1 MKPILVIQMQRMGD
15 LILTFP
21 LLLWLKRQYPG
32 HPVLVVAEPHFAS
45 QLAPLAPEVAF
56 ASFADHA
63 LLMQRDYALVINL
76 SHRRESAW
84 LAGNVRAD
92 EKIGPLLD
100 QHENMYIRGKWQ
112 LYRAALVDNNRHN
125 MFHWADL
132 NALDV
137 IPPGEMESTS
147 WPSPRQMPAENTKIG
162 IFLGASQEEKRPPV
176 TFWIALVRELVLRGL
191 RPVLLGGSAE
201 QKIAREVVSG
211 GNVPVLDL
219 CGTMDLQQFARIGQ
233 TLQLMITPDTGPMH
247 LAAWT
252 GLRTLNLSMGPVNPW
267 ETGPYQPGHLVLRT
281 TMSCSGCWS
290 CRFDRPVCTAVFDA
304 RKVALCAHEI
314 VRGREKNLKKFRF
327 SGLEMMVSSRRDG
340 LHAFVPFQRG
350 VSGSS
355 CRYALDDFW
364 RLFWGHHFD
373 LWSSNRVDSAVH
385 SLQEEHPRVISH
397 LRRSASSLLREIK
410 ALCLHDVHS
419 PSFRATCPP
428 GLRPLAGYIQ
438 LVLANGDFSPHAKGQ
453 ALNLTSEFLSLLS

>member
-21 LLLWLKRQYPG
+21 LLLWLKRQYSG
-32 HPVLVVAEPHFAS
+32 HPILVVAEPHVAS
-45 QLAPLAPEVAF
+45 QLAPLAPEVGLV
-56 ASFADHA
+56 SFADHA
-63 LLMQRDYALVINL
+63 MLMQQDYALVVNL

-84 LAGNVRAD
+84 LAGSVRAD

-100 QHENMYIRGKWQ
+100 QHQNMYIIGKWQ
-112 LYRAALVDNNRHN
+112 LYRAALVNNNRHN

-137 IPPGEMESTS
+137 IPLKEMGGTS
-147 WPSPRQMPAENTKIG
+147 WPSPRQMSADNTMIG

-176 TFWIALVRELVLRGL
+176 AFWFALVRELVLRGL
-191 RPVLLGGSAE
+191 RPVLLGGPAE
-201 QKIAREVVSG
+201 RKIAQEVVSG

-219 CGTMDLQQFARIGQ
+219 CGTMDLQQFARMGQ
-233 TLQLMITPDTGPMH
+233 TLHLMITPDTGPMH
-247 LAAWT
+247 LAAWS

-290 CRFDRPVCTAVFDA
+290 CRFDKPACTAVFDA

-314 VRGREKNLKKFRF
+314 VRGREKNLEKLSF

-350 VSGSS
+350 ISGAS

-364 RLFWGHHFD
+364 RLFWGHHFG
-373 LWSSNRVDSAVH
+373 LWNSDRVSMAVY
-385 SLQEEHPRVISH
+385 SLQEEHPRVICH
-397 LRRSASSLLREIK
+397 LRRSASSLRHEIK
-410 ALCLHDVHS
+410 ALCLRNIPS
-419 PSFRATCPP
+419 SSFRATCPP
-428 GLRPLAGYIQ
+428 DLRPLAGYIQ
-438 LVLANGDFSPHAKGQ
+438 LVLANGDFSTCAKGE
-453 ALNLTSEFLSLLS
+453 ALILASEFLSLLS